1 MCVRIHNRGQ
11 EPLDVGTE
19 DPVLI
24 AVQHYAK
31 LLAFS
36 EIMWSTGKI
45 EKAVDADD
53 GSTYY
58 KHSSNHFFF
67 FQIFGKKSKWMNPGD

>member
-1 MCVRIHNRGQ
+1 M
-11 EPLDVGTE
+11 GTE

-45 EKAVDADD
+45 VKAVNADD

-67 FQIFGKKSKWMNPGD
+67 SDLPEKKKSMDEPG